1 MDIIL
6 LSIAFFPISMVGV
19 STGGLSLINVPLLI
33 FAGLPPRQAIATNML
48 GLTFMSIS
56 GAAGFAKEIKKLSG
70 ALIIKLS
77 LVTAVASFLG
87 ARIVLMINE
96 NVLKNII
103 AVVVLGVTILVYFSK
118 NLGVKQLKTGR
129 ARRFAGWI
137 LVFILGIYGGF
148 FSGGYIT
155 MLTYAFLFFWGMTF
169 VQAVGITKVLNI
181 FSSGAATIYF
191 IYTGT
196 INFRYGIPL
205 AAVMFA
211 GGYTGAK
218 IAALKGNNWLRY
230 IFLSAAAAMGIA
242 ILIFK

>member
-6 LSIAFFPISMVGV
+6 LCIVFFPVSMVGV

-33 FAGLPPRQAIATNML
+33 FAGLPPQQAIATNML

-77 LVTAVASFLG
+77 LVTAIASFLG
-87 ARIVLMINE
+87 ARIVLMIDE

-103 AVVVLGVTILVYFSK
+103 AAVILVVTILVFFSK
-118 NLGVKQLKTGR
+118 NLGLKQFKTGLN
-129 ARRFAGWI
+129 RRSAGWI
-137 LVFILGIYGGF
+137 IVFILGIYGGF

-155 MLTYAFLFFWGMTF
+155 MLTYTFLFFWGMTF
-169 VQAVGITKVLNI
+169 IQAVGLTKVLNI
-181 FSSGAATIYF
+181 FSSGAACVYF

-218 IAALKGNNWLRY
+218 IAVFKGNNWLRY
-230 IFLSAAAAMGIA
+230 IFLAAAAAMGVA